1 MVGGAIVSILVAAV
15 GAILNYAVYES
26 PYQHGFNINT
36 VGLILMVVGIVGLVI
51 SLIYGLFEFGRG
63 AAYRRH
69 RTIVDDNGRVVRRDD
84 TFV

>member
-51 SLIYGLFEFGRG
+51 SLLYGFSKRSAG
-63 AAYRRH
+63 YRH
-69 RTIVDDNGRVVRRDD
+69 RTMVDENGRMVRRNE
-84 TFV
+84 TFI